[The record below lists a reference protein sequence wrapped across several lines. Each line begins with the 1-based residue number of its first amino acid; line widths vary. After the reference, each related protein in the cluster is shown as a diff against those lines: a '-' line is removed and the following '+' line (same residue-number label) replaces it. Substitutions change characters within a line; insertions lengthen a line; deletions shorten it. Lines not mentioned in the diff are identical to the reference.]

1 MEKNNNFRGYDRNN
15 NVNNNVNVETVEVP
29 QTDVTIPD
37 ETGKHMT
44 NGQKAAIIGGGVV
57 VAAGAGYGVFRLIKW
72 IKGKFAARKAA
83 KIEAQKAAEEAA
95 QAPAQEAPKA

>member
-1 MEKNNNFRGYDRNN
+1 MEKNFNNRGYDRNN
-15 NVNNNVNVETVEVP
+15 NNVNNNVETVEAP
-29 QTDVTIPD
+29 TTDVTIPD

-44 NGQKAAIIGGGVV
+44 TGQKAAIIGGGVV
-57 VAAGAGYGVFRLIKW
+57 VAAGAGYGIFRFVKW

-83 KIEAQKAAEEAA
+83 KLEAQKAAEEAA